1 MMQLPT
7 ASAESTFVMTIA
19 AFLVAPLALAGIALV
34 NTGLGRSRSAAQSF
48 LGSLLLSAV
57 GILSCVLTSGLW
69 HHFGQ
74 YPAIAY
80 TAGAFSALPTHD
92 QLAMAFTLIA
102 AGIAPLIPWG
112 AGADRLR
119 LSSGIVIAAL
129 IGGVGIPLLTGA
141 TWDGGWL
148 AQLGTHFGLGDGL
161 IDYAGSGIIQAF
173 GGITA
178 LAMLWVTG
186 SRKGKFPKPGLA
198 TAIPGHQVIYV
209 LFGAFLSLVGWLGL
223 NAAGALI
230 NSQASLYAMPVIA
243 LNTVLM
249 AVTALV
255 ATFIATRV
263 RFGKPDASLCANGWL
278 AGLVASSAGT
288 QLFTPVQAILI
299 GAIAGFV
306 TPLLVEVLELALSI
320 DDPSGAIP
328 VHLVSGLLGLFCAG
342 LFSAKPGQ
350 LIAQLV
356 GMSVLLGLFLPVLYL
371 LFLGI
376 NRILPFR
383 VDADGE
389 RLGMDMHELGGS
401 AYPEFVIHRDD
412 TYR

>member
-7 ASAESTFVMTIA
+7 SAPDSTFVLSIA
-19 AFLVAPLALAGIALV
+19 AFLVAPLALAGLALV

-48 LGSLLLSAV
+48 LGSLLLSSI

-74 YPAIAY
+74 SPAIAY
-80 TAGAFSALPTHD
+80 TAGAFSALPVHD

-119 LSSGIVIAAL
+119 LSSGVVIAAL
-129 IGGVGIPLLTGA
+129 IGGVGIPLLSSA
-141 TWDGGWL
+141 AWDGGWL
-148 AQLGTHFGLGDGL
+148 AQLGARFGLGDGL
-161 IDYAGSGIIQAF
+161 IDYAGSGILQGF

-209 LFGAFLSLVGWLGL
+209 LFGAFLALIGWLGL

-230 NSQASLYAMPVIA
+230 NGQAAGGSVIVVA

-255 ATFIATRV
+255 ATFIGTRI

-278 AGLVASSAGT
+278 AGLVASSAGAP
-288 QLFTPVQAILI
+288 LFTPLQAILI
-299 GAIAGFV
+299 GATVGII

-328 VHLVSGLLGLFCAG
+328 VHLVSGLLGVFCAG

-356 GMSVLLGLFLPVLYL
+356 GISVLLGLCLPALYVL
-371 LFLGI
+371 FMGI
-376 NRILPFR
+376 NHVLPFR

-412 TYR
+412 SYR